1 MFSVSYTILVWQK
14 CLQHFPIYCAFA
26 GETVHTVDWLWTPYL
41 MLSAIIVGL
50 KTEVQIHY
58 RACKIRITSKITRKQ
73 ICLFHYSVIPY
84 STFYNIPISPDP
96 DNISAILQMGAS
108 TTITDLH
115 HFMGMANQLR
125 KFSPKLATI
134 SQPFQAL
141 LSKQVTWTWSR
152 SQEEAF
158 HAVKDELTKP
168 PVLALYKSKH

>member
-1 MFSVSYTILVWQK
+1 
-14 CLQHFPIYCAFA
+14 
-26 GETVHTVDWLWTPYL
+26 
-41 MLSAIIVGL
+41 MLGALLLDSKL
-50 KTEVQIHY
+50 SCCKVQINY
-58 RACKIRITSKITRKQ
+58 RACNIRITSKITRKQ
-73 ICLFHYSVIPY
+73 ICLFYYSVILYIPHFPY
-84 STFYNIPISPDP
+84 IPDP